1 MLFAVI
7 RNDKPDC
14 VGLRQSA
21 RPRHLE
27 YLQDVIGLI
36 RSGGAILND
45 DGQQVGSILFIDVAN
60 RAAAEEFAAR
70 DPFVDA
76 GLFASTHIV
85 PFRMVFA
92 DGLRID

>member
-7 RNDKPDC
+7 RHDKPGC

-27 YLQDVIGLI
+27 YLKDVMSLI

-45 DGQQVGSILFIDVAN
+45 DGHQVGSILLIDVAD
-60 RAAAEEFAAR
+60 RAAAEEFAAP
-70 DPFVDA
+70 DPFVEA
-76 GLFASTHIV
+76 GLFASTQIV

-92 DGLRID
+92 DGVRID